1 MNMQDL
7 GVNLEKKKRKLKS
20 KICKWCKKEFEPT
33 RHLQV
38 VCDPICAYARVRHQ
52 NRIKAQREKDKK
64 LKAEVA
70 EIRQRKLSV
79 KPRSHWMNKAQ
90 SAVNKFIRAR
100 DKDLPCVSCGT
111 TVSAQWDAGHYR
123 TTASAPQLRFNE
135 DNIHK
140 QCVVCNQHKSGNL
153 VPYRVELIKRIGL
166 ERTEA
171 IEQNHETAKYTVDEL
186 KAIERQYKQKLKDM
200 EL

>member
-1 MNMQDL
+1 M
-7 GVNLEKKKRKLKS
+7 EKKKRKLKS
-20 KICKWCKKEFEPT
+20 KVCKWCKKTFEPT
-33 RHLQV
+33 KPLQSVCSPNCAIQKIRHE
-38 VCDPICAYARVRHQ
+38 
-52 NRIKAQREKDKK
+52 NRIKQERKRNEE
-64 LKAEVA
+64 LKVERA

-90 SAVNKFIRAR
+90 AAVNKFIRAR
-100 DKDLPCVSCGT
+100 DKDLPCISCGT
-111 TVSAQWDAGHYR
+111 TTTAQWDAGHYR
-123 TTASAPQLRFNE
+123 TTASAPQLRFDE

-171 IEQNHETAKYTVDEL
+171 LESNHKNRKYTVDEL
-186 KAIERQYKQKLKDM
+186 KAIEQQYKDKLKNM
-200 EL
+200 EQ